1 MKLRPTPACWQNPD
15 LSLFGDQTP
24 PPPFPTSLL
33 GSLWPEWLEAVA
45 SGANA
50 PIDYVA
56 ASLLTAAAALIGNAR
71 VIRAGSWVE
80 PCVIW
85 TVLVGLPSSGKSPAM
100 DPFISLLEEFQR
112 DLVHGGRILLDDATA
127 KGAAE
132 VAEASP
138 KGLLLT
144 GDELAGWWAGF
155 PRYGGETFWLKSFGA
170 RSHTIH
176 RANSPPI
183 QIARLAISVLGGTQ
197 PDMIRSVVDAKANGG
212 FPSRLLFIFPT
223 ARTGFRL
230 VERANPALAHQALQR
245 LSDLAVEFPPVEC
258 LLANSAIPV
267 MEAWVGDKLRQS
279 GSEEG
284 VWAEWLGKQG
294 GVALRLSLILEHLW
308 WAGDSPHAEP
318 APLEV
323 SARAYRAA
331 IKLIDHYFAPM
342 AARTMNV
349 AGRAPEDRAATR
361 LAWLLQRNNVEH
373 FNAREVR
380 RNGLGPVGDLS
391 KPSVMTGACDALE
404 AAFLIRHV
412 GVRAHAAKGRATTDY
427 EVNPALLAVES
438 GEAR

>member
-1 MKLRPTPACWQNPD
+1 MKLRPAPACWQNPD
-15 LSLFGDQTP
+15 LSPLGDQTP
-24 PPPFPTSLL
+24 PPPFPTALL
-33 GSLWPEWLEAVA
+33 GSLWPDWAAAVA

-71 VIRAGSWVE
+71 VVRAGSWVE

-132 VAEASP
+132 VSP

-144 GDELAGWWAGF
+144 GDELAGWWTGF
-155 PRYGGETFWLKSFGA
+155 SRHGGETFWLKSNGA
-170 RSHTIH
+170 RPHTIH
-176 RANSPPI
+176 RANSPAI
-183 QIARLAISVLGGTQ
+183 NIARLAISVLGGTQ
-197 PDMIRSVVDAKANGG
+197 PDMIRAIVDAKANGG
-212 FPSRLLFIFPT
+212 FPSRLLFIFPA

-230 VERANPALAHQALQR
+230 VERANHALAHQALQR
-245 LSDLAVEFPPVEC
+245 LDDLTVEATPVEC
-258 LLANSAIPV
+258 LLADSAIPV
-267 MEAWVGDKLRQS
+267 MEAWVEEKLRRS

-294 GVALRLSLILEHLW
+294 GVALRLALILEHLW
-308 WAGDSPHAEP
+308 WAGDAPHADP
-318 APLEV
+318 APLEI
-323 SARAYRAA
+323 SERAYRAA
-331 IKLIDHYFAPM
+331 IRLIDDYFAPM

-349 AGRAPEDRAATR
+349 AGRAPEDRAAMR
-361 LAWLLQRNNVEH
+361 LARLLHRHNVER

-380 RNGLGPVGDLS
+380 RNGLGPVGDLA
-391 KPSVMTGACDALE
+391 KPAVMTGACEALE

-412 GVRAHAAKGRATTDY
+412 GIRAHATKGRAAADY
-427 EVNPALLAVES
+427 EVNPALLAANN